1 MTFIIVFSIDSFH
14 LDADINTVNFL
25 FSLFINFQFK
35 CFYDFELRIKTTE
48 KYFELYIEK
57 DTSMMAKA
65 ILGFEIDRV
74 E

>member
-1 MTFIIVFSIDSFH
+1 
-14 LDADINTVNFL
+14 L
-25 FSLFINFQFK
+25 
-35 CFYDFELRIKTTE
+35 YDFELRIKTTE

-65 ILGFEIDRV
+65 ILGFEIERV